1 LITGVKT
8 VDGSN
13 PNMVLTAKDG
23 NGVEYC
29 GRVRR
34 LIPHECFRLQGFS
47 DEQFE
52 KILWAGIPEAQLY
65 KLAGNSVTTNVVT
78 AVAKKLIE
86 EINKLEVANAESCN
100 EPTGI

>member
-1 LITGVKT
+1 
-8 VDGSN
+8 
-13 PNMVLTAKDG
+13 
-23 NGVEYC
+23 
-29 GRVRR
+29 VRR

>member
-1 LITGVKT
+1 MI
-8 VDGSN
+8 
-13 PNMVLTAKDG
+13 LTAKDAEG
-23 NGVEYC
+23 NEYC

-34 LIPHECFRLQGFS
+34 LIPHECFRLQGFT

-78 AVAKKLIE
+78 AVARKLMEEIKKLE
-86 EINKLEVANAESCN
+86 EQDAQSC
-100 EPTGI
+100 I